1 MTFYIL
7 YKSKFSFYYSI
18 KREFFKSKAVRHNS
32 TGRKNIL
39 LYTILYKM
47 SFHKIKKNLELIKEV
62 KIMKK
67 FIIFLSLAL
76 VAFFFHFNSMAK
88 EENIVY
94 SIGKY
99 ENSKVT
105 INHDDSQINLSYF
118 PKYYI
123 SDYYD
128 YGFYLFDVLEKNI
141 DNIYEIKC
149 ITKNANYDYKIT
161 QTNGK
166 DLNLYNTLE
175 IITIPDKVLNICYI
189 PLEKED
195 FNFLFKNAET
205 INFSENSELVECLKQ
220 SLSFEFMFKS
230 HLASQRENTTALK
243 TQDITRDFQ
252 NSNTYCNKNNTVK
265 YGACSEY
272 TSTNSCI
279 DQLKKENKCFM
290 GQIFNRKQFT
300 DCPLVYV
307 IPKKYFMTRGIY
319 SYIGPEYGFYIN
331 TYQDTGNDNM
341 SNFIIFDIQTKKK
354 AYNQNGEVIV
364 KPILTG
370 YTKYK
375 RDSQIVTYEVDTS
388 NLALTNINLAV
399 NLYNQTEKN
408 IGDEGYI
415 PEQDYGYA
423 FKGFGIEAKA
433 SEKEAGN
440 STSPNFLLAKL
451 TAIGLKFIP
460 KIGPYVSL
468 GVNTAITLIENFYKE
483 ESKTQYQHLIKN
495 DTSYYANTFSLNSSD
510 SIYSMIKEYGNIVK
524 GINAN
529 LQQEEDE
536 IELDTNNPLLYKAKN
551 DDYFKLTYTLFQ
563 HSADVCWDT
572 TILSNLSLDIVED
585 NTYKFHNTFGGEII
599 NKDTVTGSWIDS
611 FNENP
616 TVKETT
622 MYLDNV
628 YSVEYG
634 IDNYQLLNFSPIY
647 SGNYCFETY
656 NTESDTIMQ
665 LLKNGTLITTN
676 DDGGSYIDSNNAKL
690 CSKINWNLEY
700 GNKYTIKIYGYNGK
714 GGYCNVRVKK
724 MASNLK
730 EFVEDSFI
738 CNSNN
743 YTSESYWQEFVP
755 NKTGY
760 YSFSVNSSECSVELT
775 LYDWNHNRLASDFYA
790 SYSGRVILYLYL
802 EANQKYFVQSKIHG
816 YMGRSYTFGVFTL
829 SIPFIL
835 KPSEFYSEQFYLDE
849 GYPNTLYTIVVS
861 DTKSYSLGLHLIQG
875 YNYLHL
881 RLYNENFERIHA
893 ESFLG
898 KSYMPINV
906 TLTKN
911 KCYYLYIQRI
921 PNITDLNVT
930 QTQANIFLQGV

>member
-1 MTFYIL
+1 
-7 YKSKFSFYYSI
+7 
-18 KREFFKSKAVRHNS
+18 
-32 TGRKNIL
+32 
-39 LYTILYKM
+39 
-47 SFHKIKKNLELIKEV
+47 
-62 KIMKK
+62 MKK
-67 FIIFLSLAL
+67 FIILLSLAL

-99 ENSKVT
+99 ENSKVI
-105 INHDDSQINLSYF
+105 INQNDSQINLSHF
-118 PKYYI
+118 ACYYI
-123 SDYYD
+123 SNYYD
-128 YGFYLFDVLEKNI
+128 YEFYLFDVLEKNK
-141 DNIYEIKC
+141 DNVYEIKC

-175 IITIPDKVLNICYI
+175 IIIMPDKVLNICYI

-195 FNFLFKNAET
+195 FNFLFKDAEA

-252 NSNTYCNKNNTVK
+252 NSNTFCNKNNTVK

-272 TSTNSCI
+272 TSTNSYI
-279 DQLKKENKCFM
+279 DQLKKENNCFM
-290 GQIFNRKQFT
+290 GQKFNGKQFT

-341 SNFIIFDIQTKKK
+341 SNFLIFDIQTKKK

-375 RDSQIVTYEVDTS
+375 RESQIVTYEVDTS

-433 SEKEAGN
+433 SQIESSEIP
-440 STSPNFLLAKL
+440 SFLIARLA
-451 TAIGLKFIP
+451 AIGLGYIP
-460 KIGPYVSL
+460 KAGPYIKL
-468 GVNTAITLIENFYKE
+468 GVNIAIDLIEEYYNQDK
-483 ESKTQYQHLIKN
+483 SIQYHDLIKIKDKIYGN
-495 DTSYYANTFSLNSSD
+495 SIYLNSSD
-510 SIYSMIKEYGNIVK
+510 SIYSMIREYGNLVK

-529 LQQEEDE
+529 LQKEKNE
-536 IELDTNNPLLYKAKN
+536 IVETLDKAILYKTNNS
-551 DDYFKLTYTLFQ
+551 DYFKLTYNFFQ
-563 HSADVCWDT
+563 HNADICWDT
-572 TILSNLSLDIVED
+572 SILTKLSLDIVEV
-585 NTYKFHNTFGGEII
+585 NNKTIYNEKFVEL
-599 NKDTVTGSWIDS
+599 KDSVTGSWIDS

-634 IDNYQLLNFSPIY
+634 IDNYQLLTFSPVY

-665 LLKNGTLITTN
+665 LLQNGTLITTN
-676 DDGGSYIDSNNAKL
+676 DDGGSYKNSNNAER
-690 CSKINWNLEY
+690 CSKITWNLEY

-743 YTSESYWQEFVP
+743 YTSESYWQEFIP

-849 GYPNTLYTIVVS
+849 GHPNTLYTIVVS

-911 KCYYLYIQRI
+911 KCYYLYVQQI

-930 QTQANIFLQGV
+930 LTQANIFLQGV